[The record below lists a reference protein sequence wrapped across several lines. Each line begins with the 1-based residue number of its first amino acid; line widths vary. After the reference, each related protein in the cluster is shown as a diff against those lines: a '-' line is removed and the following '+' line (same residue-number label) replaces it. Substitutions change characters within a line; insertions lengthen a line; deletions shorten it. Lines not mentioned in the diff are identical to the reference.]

1 MKLED
6 ANILFASTL
15 LRLDKPCG
23 SSDADDET
31 ASDLG
36 IESAG
41 VAGLLDLE
49 NSLDP
54 SDNLVRGRIRWLV
67 YVQNTGLDVVFD
79 VSLIEGDNYRKKT
92 SANLERTA
100 TLWVRS
106 EVIGAHIELVP
117 SFEQERPVVRILFDL
132 LLAGLQAEIS
142 RALDLSE
149 IRHFRPS
156 DVLEKSTEKPLSQ

>member
-6 ANILFASTL
+6 ANVLFASTL
-15 LRLDKPCG
+15 LRLDKSRG
-23 SSDADDET
+23 STDADDET

-67 YVQNTGLDVVFD
+67 NVQNTGLDVVFD
-79 VSLIEGDNYRKKT
+79 VSLIEGGK
-92 SANLERTA
+92 
-100 TLWVRS
+100 
-106 EVIGAHIELVP
+106 
-117 SFEQERPVVRILFDL
+117 
-132 LLAGLQAEIS
+132 LQVEN
-142 RALDLSE
+142 E
-149 IRHFRPS
+149 H
-156 DVLEKSTEKPLSQ
+156 KP

>member
-6 ANILFASTL
+6 ANVLFASAL
-15 LRLDKPCG
+15 LRLDKSRG
-23 SSDADDET
+23 STDTDDET

-67 YVQNTGLDVVFD
+67 NVQTTGLDVVFD
-79 VSLIEGDNYRKKT
+79 VSLIEGGK
-92 SANLERTA
+92 L
-100 TLWVRS
+100 
-106 EVIGAHIELVP
+106 
-117 SFEQERPVVRILFDL
+117 QE
-132 LLAGLQAEIS
+132 EN
-142 RALDLSE
+142 E
-149 IRHFRPS
+149 H
-156 DVLEKSTEKPLSQ
+156 KP

>member
-1 MKLED
+1 VKLED
-6 ANILFASTL
+6 ANVLFASTL

-79 VSLIEGDNYRKKT
+79 VSLIE
-92 SANLERTA
+92 
-100 TLWVRS
+100 
-106 EVIGAHIELVP
+106 
-117 SFEQERPVVRILFDL
+117 
-132 LLAGLQAEIS
+132 AG
-142 RALDLSE
+142 
-149 IRHFRPS
+149 
-156 DVLEKSTEKPLSQ
+156 